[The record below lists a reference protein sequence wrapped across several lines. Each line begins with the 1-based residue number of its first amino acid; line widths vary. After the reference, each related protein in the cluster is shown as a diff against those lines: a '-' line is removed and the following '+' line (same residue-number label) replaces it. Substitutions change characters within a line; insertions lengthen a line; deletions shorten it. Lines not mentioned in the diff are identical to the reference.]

1 MKLAFDNSVYEAR
14 KTEKDR
20 EYVKSDCA
28 DTCTYPRM
36 ILKFIRSR
44 PSGIQSYDICLFIGA
59 PNVPK
64 NAVFKTWGPKRCLVN
79 SNLFDDSW

>member
-1 MKLAFDNSVYEAR
+1 MTLAFDSSVYEA
-14 KTEKDR
+14 KKNEKDR

-44 PSGIQSYDICLFIGA
+44 PSGIQTYDIFLFIGA

-64 NAVFKTWGPKRCLVN
+64 NAVFKTWDPKRCLVN
-79 SNLFDDSW
+79 SNLFDDS